1 MSWLKKL
8 WRGEVP
14 FWQIFWLVLITLIV
28 ATFFYGRHIAGQ
40 FMGGMTSYEHFIDQQ
55 FYFRVALIPIL
66 LLWLVPVT
74 RGIERAKWVWS
85 AWLAAAFIILNLGM
99 AVFDVAYR
107 AHHGHDVQTLN
118 NDFDGDEG
126 V

>member
-8 WRGEVP
+8 WRGEAK
-14 FWQIFWLVLITLIV
+14 FWQIFWLVFITLIV
-28 ATFFYGRHIAGQ
+28 VTFLYGNYIARQ
-40 FMGGMTSYEHFIDQQ
+40 FMGGMTSYDNFIDQQ
-55 FYFRVALIPIL
+55 FYFRVALVPIL
-66 LLWLVPVT
+66 LLWLVPIT
-74 RGIERAKWVWS
+74 RGMNHAKWKWS
-85 AWLAAAFIILNLGM
+85 AWLAAGFVILNLGM

-107 AHHGHDVQTLN
+107 LHHGHDVQTLQ

>member
-8 WRGEVP
+8 WRGEAR
-14 FWQIFWLVLITLIV
+14 FWQTFWVIFATLIV
-28 ATFFYGRHIAGQ
+28 VTFLYGNYIAQQ

-55 FYFRVALIPIL
+55 FYFRVALVPVL
-66 LLWLVPVT
+66 LLWLVPVS
-74 RGIERAKWVWS
+74 RGIERAVWTWS
-85 AWLAAAFIILNLGM
+85 AWLAVVFIILNLGM

-107 AHHGHDVQTLN
+107 IHHGHDVQTLN
-118 NDFDGDEG
+118 NDFVAGEG